1 MQKTLLGRLM
11 ATGSVLLV
19 SVGLLGQSRPTPKVT
34 DYLPPKQ
41 GNSWTYIYTAPGMR
55 SGEIKSGTIVITA
68 RKTIQRPTET
78 VVFQDIAVDGKV
90 AQTEKYRITAKELLR
105 EAAGWKAQEEMIP
118 PIPLLRL
125 PLLPDKQW
133 TWQGK
138 VKTKAGSTNA
148 EATIS
153 VSEAEEI
160 TLPVGK
166 VLAIQIH
173 LETVLKPIV
182 KGKTQRITM
191 PLDYWFVAG
200 TGLVQQK
207 LQLPLGSL
215 IAQLKHTTLKK

>member
-1 MQKTLLGRLM
+1 
-11 ATGSVLLV
+11 
-19 SVGLLGQSRPTPKVT
+19 
-34 DYLPPKQ
+34 
-41 GNSWTYIYTAPGMR
+41 MR
-55 SGEIKSGTIVITA
+55 SGEVKSGTIVITA

-78 VVFQDIAVDGKV
+78 VVFQDITVDGKV
-90 AQTEKYRITAKELLR
+90 TQTEKYRITAKELLR
-105 EAAGWKAQEEMIP
+105 EAAGWNAQEEMIP

-125 PLLPDKQW
+125 PLLPEKQW

-160 TLPVGK
+160 TLPAGK
-166 VLAIQIH
+166 VLATQIH
-173 LETVLKPIV
+173 VETVLKPLI
-182 KGKTQRITM
+182 KGKPQRISM
-191 PLDYWFVAG
+191 PLDYWFVPG

>member
-1 MQKTLLGRLM
+1 MQTTLLGRLM
-11 ATGSVLLV
+11 ATGAILLI
-19 SVGLLGQSRPTPKVT
+19 SAGIWGQTGPAPKT
-34 DYLPPKQ
+34 ADFLPPKQ
-41 GNSWTYIYTAPGMR
+41 GNRWTYIYTSPGMR
-55 SGEIKSGTIVITA
+55 SGEIKTGTIVITA
-68 RKTIQRPTET
+68 RKTIQRPKET
-78 VVFQDIAVDGKV
+78 VVFQDIVVDGKV
-90 AQTEKYRITAKELLR
+90 AQTEKYRILGNELLR
-105 EAAGWKAQEEMIP
+105 EAAGWKAEEEMIP
-118 PIPLLRL
+118 PIPILRL

-160 TLPVGK
+160 MLPVGK

-173 LETVLKPIV
+173 LETVLKPVV
-182 KGKTQRITM
+182 KGKTQRISM
-191 PLDYWFVAG
+191 PLDYWFVPG

-207 LQLPLGSL
+207 LQLPLGNL